1 MGIKA
6 WIRKIL
12 IEDVEKATPTP
23 QKASPV
29 LPIPQLTFTVDE
41 TRHNAVMAILQG
53 RPSFVI
59 YPTAKG
65 TATYTTGL
73 TPAQIRSAL
82 DDIAAKVPEMKEVLT
97 DVAIDI
103 NAPKSEKQ
111 SENR

>member
-12 IEDVEKATPTP
+12 IEEAEKQRP
-23 QKASPV
+23 QILSV
-29 LPIPQLTFTVDE
+29 PQLTFTVDE

-53 RPSFVI
+53 RPFFVI

-103 NAPKSEKQ
+103 NTKL
-111 SENR
+111 

>member
-6 WIRKIL
+6 WLRKIL
-12 IEDVEKATPTP
+12 IEEAEKQPP
-23 QKASPV
+23 QILTV
-29 LPIPQLTFTVDE
+29 PQLTFTVDE

-53 RPSFVI
+53 RPFFVI
-59 YPTAKG
+59 YSTPKG
-65 TATYTTGL
+65 ITTYTTGL

-82 DDIAAKVPEMKEVLT
+82 DDIAAKVPEMKDVLT

-103 NAPKSEKQ
+103 NAPQNAKQ